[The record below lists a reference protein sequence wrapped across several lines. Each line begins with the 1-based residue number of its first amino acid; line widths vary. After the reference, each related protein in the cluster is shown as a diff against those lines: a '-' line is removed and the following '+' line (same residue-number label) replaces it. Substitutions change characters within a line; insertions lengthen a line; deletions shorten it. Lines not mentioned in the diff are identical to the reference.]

1 MATLFLCF
9 FLFFYS
15 NSQNIEIIY
24 GIELKDD
31 LEIHGD
37 NTMDSSMR
45 SSLYNQI
52 KKMKFSL
59 KTKGNISSFQVIE
72 TMTTDS
78 ENFESRMAKIV
89 VRGNNIFYS
98 DLNKKIVYETEEFLD
113 NEYVTS
119 SNLGPDTWVIT
130 TETKKIDDYQVIK
143 ATSVKEGIDK
153 YRKKTYTPITVWFT
167 PQYPFSF
174 GPYESSGLPG
184 LVLQYELGHFIWK
197 YKNIKITNRDIDV
210 KIPVFKKIITRDS
223 LNEII
228 RKKHPF

>member
-45 SSLYNQI
+45 SSLYI
-52 KKMKFSL
+52 
-59 KTKGNISSFQVIE
+59 QVIE